1 MGVPNDYWA
10 IGADT
15 ENRMRAKSS
24 KRHEFG
30 SRIFSLHNLI
40 ASTGIG
46 PQPGEGK
53 GKGKAPTTV
62 ELLRCVA
69 EINSCYCCQDSTMY
83 DSYDVHAVAVCKW
96 NWNWNAYALVCNFL
110 LFLQYSSIRTRTHTH
125 TTTYIYAIF
134 FGHST
139 TRTFRFFHIN
149 QSFCS
154 VGFFFFFA
162 QFHILPSGTRGIRY
176 IECEKVSVSESI
188 YGTLVSE
195 WMNGNAL
202 SLKQTN
208 LAVC

>member
-69 EINSCYCCQDSTMY
+69 EINCCYCCQDSTMY

-125 TTTYIYAIF
+125 THNYIHICDFFRPLDYA
-134 FGHST
+134 
-139 TRTFRFFHIN
+139 HI
-149 QSFCS
+149 SFLS
-154 VGFFFFFA
+154 YKSI
-162 QFHILPSGTRGIRY
+162 ILQRWLLLLLCTISHPSIR
-176 IECEKVSVSESI
+176 
-188 YGTLVSE
+188 
-195 WMNGNAL
+195 
-202 SLKQTN
+202 
-208 LAVC
+208 